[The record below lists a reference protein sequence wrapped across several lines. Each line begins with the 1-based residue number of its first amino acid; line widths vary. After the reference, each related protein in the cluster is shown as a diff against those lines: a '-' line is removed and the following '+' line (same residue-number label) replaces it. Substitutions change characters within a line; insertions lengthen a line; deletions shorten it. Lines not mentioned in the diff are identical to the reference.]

1 MNIGFAGSDNFSLKI
16 LSGLTEIIADGS
28 LSMSLVLTIPAK
40 NQGRGKI
47 LTETP
52 ISSFSKKNN
61 FFIET
66 IGSGRHV
73 VDSLKDRISN
83 LDYLIVASF
92 GYILNETILSLPK
105 YGCINVHPSLLP
117 KWRGA
122 APIQRAI
129 EAGDKVTGV
138 SIMKMALNLDA
149 GPVWSIVE
157 QEIDKNDTYVDL
169 EAKLAKVSLQM
180 LQKFLKNTV

>member
-28 LSMSLVLTIPAK
+28 LNLSLVLTIPAK

-61 FFIET
+61 YFIGT
-66 IGSGRHV
+66 IAPGTRIT
-73 VDSLKDRISN
+73 DFLQDRISS

-92 GYILNETILSLPK
+92 GYILDEGILSLPK
-105 YGCINVHPSLLP
+105 NGCINVHPSLLP

-138 SIMKMALNLDA
+138 SIMKMVLNLDA
-149 GPVWSIVE
+149 GPVWSILE
-157 QEIDKNDTYVDL
+157 QKIEKNDTYIDL
-169 EAKLAKVSLQM
+169 
-180 LQKFLKNTV
+180 